1 MVSRL
6 GLGASTTA
14 AWVQSLALEWRSSI
28 RPPQVERKKERTKEG
43 KKARKKKE
51 VLIGVTGSSHDG
63 AAGDCSGSG
72 LCIGA
77 SSIPGPA

>member
-72 LCIGA
+72 LCRGA
-77 SSIPGPA
+77 GSIPGPA